1 MKRFF
6 KVAGILLVGLIV
18 FAIFSGAAH
27 MAHLFGFS
35 VESDKPSEKSIL
47 VLDLTGVI
55 MDGKK
60 FLRDLSKYRDEDH
73 IKGIL
78 VRIDSPGGVVGPSQ
92 EIYTELKRAHEEF
105 KKPVVAVCGG
115 LCASGGYYASLGAN
129 KVLANPGALV
139 GSIGVI
145 MEFANLEG
153 LYSWA
158 KVRRY
163 SLNTG
168 KYKDTGADYREMRPD
183 EKEYIEVTLKE
194 VLGQFKEAIVA
205 ARQLPPE
212 QVDAIADGRIFT
224 GAKAAELKMIDGTGT
239 YTDALKMIG
248 EMTGL
253 GNDPETFEPPRPHSW
268 MELVQGGGEEAEGK
282 SMIDAA
288 RNALGA
294 DFLGRPLFLMP
305 SARWW

>member
-1 MKRFF
+1 MKRFL
-6 KVAGILLVGLIV
+6 KLAGIIFVGLVV

-27 MAHLFGFS
+27 LAHFLGFS
-35 VESDKPSEKSIL
+35 VDAEKPTEKSIL
-47 VLDLTGVI
+47 VLDLSGVI

-60 FLRDLSKYRDEDH
+60 FLNDLREYRDEDH
-73 IKGIL
+73 IKGVL
-78 VRIDSPGGVVGPSQ
+78 VKINSPGGVVGPSQ
-92 EIYTELKRAHEEF
+92 EIYTELKRTHEVF

-115 LCASGGYYASLGAN
+115 LCASGGYYAALGAN
-129 KVLANPGALV
+129 KVLSNPGALV

-168 KYKDTGADYREMRPD
+168 KYKDTGSDYREMRAD
-183 EKEYIEVTLKE
+183 EKDYIETTLKE
-194 VLGQFKEAIVA
+194 VLAQFKEAIVL
-205 ARQLPPE
+205 ARQLPAE
-212 QVDAIADGRIFT
+212 QVDSVADGRIFT
-224 GAKAAELKMIDGTGT
+224 GAKAAELKLIDATGT
-239 YTDALKMIG
+239 YTDGLKLIG

-253 GNDPETFEPPRPHSW
+253 GDEPETYEPPRRQSI
-268 MELVQGGGEEAEGK
+268 MDLVQGGGDDEAQSVVE
-282 SMIDAA
+282 AA

-294 DFLGRPLFLMP
+294 DFLGRPLVLMP